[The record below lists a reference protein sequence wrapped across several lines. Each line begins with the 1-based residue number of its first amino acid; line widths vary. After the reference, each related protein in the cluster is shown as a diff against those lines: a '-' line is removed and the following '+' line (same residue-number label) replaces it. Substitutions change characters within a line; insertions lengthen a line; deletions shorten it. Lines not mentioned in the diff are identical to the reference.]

1 MAFFRNTTVN
11 LLNLHYG
18 IHALAI
24 TGGGAFFLV
33 YLLRAG
39 LPPTLVLASMAAI
52 TAGRF
57 VFRPSILALG
67 KRIGLRPLVLI
78 GVAITALEYALL
90 AEVHGVGL
98 GLLALIV
105 TSAVGETFYWTSYH
119 AYFAALG
126 DAEHRGQQIGVREA
140 IAAIVGIVAPLAAGW
155 TLTTLGPRVAFGVTG
170 AILLLSALPLLQA
183 PKVPI
188 PREAPG
194 ALKASMGGAIMM
206 SADGWMA
213 SGYFVWQI
221 ALFLSLG
228 ENFAAYGGAMALAAL
243 AGATAGLALGRVI
256 DAGHGRRVA
265 IIAFIAMSVSVAFR
279 AVGYQHP
286 AIAVIAN
293 AAGAAIVPFYTAVF
307 MTAVYNKALASPCT
321 LRFHIATEGGWDAG
335 TTLGC
340 LTAALLLWLGA
351 PLWAG
356 ILLSLL
362 GACAAYALMRRYYG
376 REASARP

>member
-33 YLLRAG
+33 YLLKAG
-39 LPPTLVLASMAAI
+39 LPAPLVLASMAAI

-57 VFRPSILALG
+57 VFRPSILRFG
-67 KRIGLRPLVLI
+67 KRFGLKPLVII
-78 GVAITALEYALL
+78 GIAITALEYPLL
-90 AEVHGVGL
+90 AEVRGL
-98 GLLALIV
+98 GAGLIALIV
-105 TSAVGETFYWTSYH
+105 ASAVGESFYWTSYH

-140 IAAIVGIVAPLAAGW
+140 IAAIVGIVAPLATGW
-155 TLTTLGPRVAFGVTG
+155 TLNALGPRVAFGVTG
-170 AILLLSALPLLQA
+170 ATLLVSALPLLYA
-183 PKVPI
+183 PKVQI
-188 PREAPG
+188 LRDAPG

-206 SADGWMA
+206 SADGWLA

-228 ENFAAYGGAMALAAL
+228 GDFAAYGGAMALAAL
-243 AGATAGLALGRVI
+243 AGAAAGLALGRFI
-256 DAGHGRRVA
+256 DAGHGRRA
-265 IIAFIAMSVSVAFR
+265 AAIAFAGMAASIVFR
-279 AVGYQHP
+279 AAGYEHA

-293 AAGAAIVPFYTAVF
+293 AAGAAVVPFYTAAF

-321 LRFHIATEGGWDAG
+321 LRFHIATEGGWDSG

-351 PLWAG
+351 PLWAC

-362 GACAAYALMRRYYG
+362 GAFAAYGLMRRYYAAPG
-376 REASARP
+376 SEM